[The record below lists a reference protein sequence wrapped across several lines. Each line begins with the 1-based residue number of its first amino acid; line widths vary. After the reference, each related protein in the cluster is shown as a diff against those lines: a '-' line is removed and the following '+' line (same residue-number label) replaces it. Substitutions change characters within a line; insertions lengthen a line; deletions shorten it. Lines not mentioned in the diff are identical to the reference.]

1 MLGSMYGQV
10 SSYPDT
16 YKGLVPASSV
26 AYHTLKGGV
35 LQLTRHLAAYWAE
48 DSVRVNS
55 LSPGPFPA
63 ESANPEMVERLK
75 GYSPMRR
82 MGYPAELK
90 GAVVFLASEASS
102 YMTGQNLVIDGGW
115 TAL

>member
-1 MLGSMYGQV
+1 
-10 SSYPDT
+10 
-16 YKGLVPASSV
+16 
-26 AYHTLKGGV
+26 
-35 LQLTRHLAAYWAE
+35 
-48 DSVRVNS
+48 
-55 LSPGPFPA
+55 
-63 ESANPEMVERLK
+63 
-75 GYSPMRR
+75 